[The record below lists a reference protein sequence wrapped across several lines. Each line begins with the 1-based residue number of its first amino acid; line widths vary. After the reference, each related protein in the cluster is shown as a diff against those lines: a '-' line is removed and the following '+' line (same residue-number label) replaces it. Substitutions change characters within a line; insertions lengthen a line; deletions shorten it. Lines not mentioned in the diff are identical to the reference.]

1 VHLAAPTDRIGE
13 IVPALITAAG
23 ANSLSGSLAEAVAA

>member
-1 VHLAAPTDRIGE
+1 VHVAANVDRIGE

-23 ANSLSGSLAEAVAA
+23 TNSLSGSLAEMPTA